1 MENATQARFINADQT
16 LIEALSNGENGRFQ
30 ELYRTYRDR
39 IFGFAMRRS
48 GNRADAE
55 DITQETFLQV
65 HRSIST
71 YKGRASFSTWIF
83 GIAHHTTCRHFRRQS
98 KNTYSIENEGH
109 LASEFEQTSEERR
122 LDALRALKS
131 CTDTLARSRQPEHME
146 IFRLFY
152 AENKPIR
159 TIAEMTGRPVD
170 SVKDSLRR
178 SRNLLIRDLPDL
190 KLILDTAHSA

>member
-1 MENATQARFINADQT
+1 MENATQVRSTHTDQT
-16 LIEALSNGENGRFQ
+16 LIEALSNGEVGRFQ
-30 ELYRTYRDR
+30 ELYQKYRDR
-39 IFGFAMRRS
+39 VFGFAMRRS

-71 YKGRASFSTWIF
+71 YKGRASLSTWIF

-98 KNTYSIENEGH
+98 KNTYSIENEGRIPGD
-109 LASEFEQTSEERR
+109 FEENYEERR
-122 LDALRALKS
+122 VDALRALEH
-131 CTDTLARSRQPEHME
+131 CTSALARSRQPEHLE

-152 AENKPIR
+152 AENRPVR
-159 TIAEMTGRPVD
+159 AIADLTGKPVD
-170 SVKDSLRR
+170 SIKDSLRR

-190 KLILDTAHSA
+190 KLILNTAHSA

>member
-1 MENATQARFINADQT
+1 MRNATHVTFSNADQT
-16 LIEALSNGENGRFQ
+16 LIDALSSGENGRFQ
-30 ELYRTYRDR
+30 ELYQNYRDR

-48 GNRADAE
+48 GNKADAE

-71 YKGRASFSTWIF
+71 YKGRSSFSTWIF

-98 KNTYSIENEGH
+98 PKTYSLENDSSLGVEIEKP
-109 LASEFEQTSEERR
+109 SEERR
-122 LDALRALKS
+122 LDAIRALEH
-131 CTDTLARSRQPEHME
+131 CTDTLARSRNSEHLE

-152 AENKPIR
+152 ADNQPVKE
-159 TIAEMTGRPVD
+159 IAQITGKPVD
-170 SVKDSLRR
+170 SIKDSLRR

-190 KLILDTAHSA
+190 KSILNPARSA

>member
-1 MENATQARFINADQT
+1 MANATQSRFTNTDQT
-16 LIEALSNGENGRFQ
+16 LIEALSKGESGRFQ
-30 ELYRTYRDR
+30 ELYQSYRDR

-71 YKGRASFSTWIF
+71 YQGRASFSTWIF

-131 CTDTLARSRQPEHME
+131 CTETLARSRQPEHME

-152 AENKPIR
+152 AENKPVR
-159 TIAEMTGRPVD
+159 LIAEITGRPTD
-170 SVKDSLRR
+170 SIKDSLRR

>member
-55 DITQETFLQV
+55 DITQDTFLQV

-71 YKGRASFSTWIF
+71 YQGRASFSTWIF

-98 KNTYSIENEGH
+98 KNTYSIENEGR

-131 CTDTLARSRQPEHME
+131 CNETLARSRQPEHLE

-159 TIAEMTGRPVD
+159 IIAEITGKPTD
-170 SVKDSLRR
+170 SIKDSLRR

-190 KLILDTAHSA
+190 KLIWNTAESA